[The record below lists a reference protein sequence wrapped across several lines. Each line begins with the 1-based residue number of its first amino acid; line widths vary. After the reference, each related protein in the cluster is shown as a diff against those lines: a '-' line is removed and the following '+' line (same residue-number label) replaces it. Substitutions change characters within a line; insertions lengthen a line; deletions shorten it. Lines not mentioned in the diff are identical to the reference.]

1 MKIQWFIRFSIILF
15 CVILSACGGGSSGK
29 AVDTS
34 EAPEAGGES
43 AHSIGSN
50 QYTSIEMQAN
60 LADLEYTRIST
71 AEFVEKYFQLSTQTS
86 STQFMI
92 SNDQTFVIPENTISF
107 SLNFFNPLAG
117 SDLYMVELENPSGD
131 KIDLQ
136 DLIPCFSEFCSMVM
150 PNRPQEL
157 YRPEVGTWKY
167 RVVAEKSVVER
178 QGLGVASLN
187 LYIRT
192 TTDGQKPDE
201 NGPSVATLTV
211 QPFYTGSDIS
221 GDYITS
227 VMNSFVGLF
236 ARNYV
241 AIEFKPAIHIT
252 DERFSSIV
260 PDYTH
265 EKTQQMLQ
273 YGKASDVNLYF
284 VRTFDFGLDSSSGYQ
299 EHPRMDKE
307 TRTLLGIAPGIPGSL
322 GKKGSG
328 NGVLIGLGS
337 GDGDSYALRSSSYNA
352 KVAAHEVGHFLGLF
366 HTTEG
371 SGGVDVL
378 EDTPICKLGEDSGV
392 LPDAAEC
399 PDGTNLMFPYVRSD
413 GVPQEVITE
422 HQRFVIY
429 NSPLAH

>member
-1 MKIQWFIRFSIILF
+1 MKVHVFFRVCIMLSCIIM
-15 CVILSACGGGSSGK
+15 SACGGGSSGK

-34 EAPEAGGES
+34 ETQEAGGES
-43 AHSIGSN
+43 SNRIGNN

-60 LADLEYTRIST
+60 LADLEYTKISA

-92 SNDQTFVIPENTISF
+92 SNDQTFQIPENTISF

-117 SDLYMVELENPSGD
+117 ADLYMVELENPSGD

-150 PNRPQEL
+150 PNRPQAL
-157 YRPEVGTWKY
+157 YQPEAGAWKY
-167 RVVAEKSVVER
+167 RVVAEKSVVEKR
-178 QGLGVASLN
+178 GLGVASLN
-187 LYIRT
+187 LYIRVT
-192 TTDGQKPDE
+192 NNGQKPDE

-221 GDYITS
+221 GDYIAS

-236 ARNYV
+236 SRNYV

-252 DERFSSIV
+252 DEQFSSIV

-284 VRTFDFGLDSSSGYQ
+284 VRTFDFGQGSSSGYQ

-322 GKKGSG
+322 GKKGPG

-337 GDGDSYALRSSSYNA
+337 GEGDGYQLRSPAYNA

-366 HTTEG
+366 HTTEA

-378 EDTPICKLGEDSGV
+378 EDTPFCKLGEESGI
-392 LPDAAEC
+392 LPDAADC
-399 PDGTNLMFPYVRSD
+399 PDGTNLMFPYVRGD
-413 GVPQEVITE
+413 GVPQEVISE